1 MLTPT
6 PLYED
11 EHLLV
16 LAKPAGLL
24 SHGADDAPS
33 VLTWAEARAAQR
45 QGVGAGA
52 SLHLV
57 HRLDKETSGVLLLAK
72 SAEVAAACG
81 EAFRLRRVLK
91 IYLAVCSP
99 VPALRWLRL
108 EQHLQPRRLGGGEFM
123 AVAEQGLEA
132 TSEIEVLARGRRLAF
147 VRVLPEQGRKHQVR
161 VALASA
167 GAPICGDFLYGGNL
181 ARQLAK
187 RVMLHARALELAH
200 PVTGQHLVLRAPLP
214 ADFRELLT
222 ADGCLIPGDYDRRHR
237 SEPAARRADATTTSA
252 RLTAQARQ
260 VQAPRGVDAKR
271 SRASRPEG
279 VKPPRSRR

>member
-6 PLYED
+6 VLHED
-11 EHLLV
+11 EHLLA

-33 VLTWAEARAAQR
+33 VLTWAEARA
-45 QGVGAGA
+45 GAP
-52 SLHLV
+52 LHLV

-72 SAEVAAACG
+72 TAEVAAAAG

-91 IYLAVCSP
+91 VYLAVCSP

-108 EQHLQPRRLGGGEFM
+108 EQQLQPRRLGGGEFM
-123 AVAEQGLEA
+123 AVVERGLEA

-161 VALASA
+161 VALASS

-181 ARQLAK
+181 ARQMAK

-200 PVTGQHLVLRAPLP
+200 PMTGQHLVLRAPLP
-214 ADFRELLT
+214 ADFRELLAT
-222 ADGCLIPGDYDRRHR
+222 DGCIIPGDYDRRHR
-237 SEPAARRADATTTSA
+237 TEPTARRADATRTSA
-252 RLTAQARQ
+252 RLEAQARQ
-260 VQAPRGVDAKR
+260 VQAPRGVAPKR
-271 SRASRPEG
+271 PSSRQPGKR
-279 VKPPRSRR
+279 K